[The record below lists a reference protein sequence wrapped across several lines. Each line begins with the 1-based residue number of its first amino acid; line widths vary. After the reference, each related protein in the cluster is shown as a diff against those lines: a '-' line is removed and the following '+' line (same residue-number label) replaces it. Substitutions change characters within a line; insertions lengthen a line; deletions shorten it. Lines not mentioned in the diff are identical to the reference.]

1 MASTPTPHQS
11 GASFMSAAAA
21 FEKSRIAEIE
31 KSRTVAWRVAYGSG
45 IAAILAIAAVCLM
58 TPLKTSVPYV
68 IRVDNHTGATDIVT
82 VLKDAKNTYGEVTD
96 KYFLAQ
102 YVRYR
107 ENYDWDTIQATYDA
121 TNLLSSNAVQSEF
134 KLFYDK
140 SDAPHKVLKDKSR
153 VSVTINA
160 ITFIGDVA
168 QIRFEKTTLPVGGQ
182 SVPSAPV
189 RWIATIAYKY
199 ENTPIKEKDRLINPL
214 GFQVTSYRID
224 PENAPQIAGERS

>member
-1 MASTPTPHQS
+1 MASTSTPHQA
-11 GASFMSAAAA
+11 GVSFMKAAAE

-31 KSRTVAWRVAYGSG
+31 KSRTIAWRVAYGAG

-58 TPLKTSVPYV
+58 TPLKTVVPYV

-107 ENYDWDTIQATYDA
+107 ENYDWDTIQSTYDA
-121 TNLLSSNAVQSEF
+121 TNLLSANAVQNEF
-134 KLFYDK
+134 KLFYDRT
-140 SDAPHKVLKDKSR
+140 DAPHKVLKDKFK
-153 VSVTINA
+153 VSITINA

-168 QIRFEKTTLPVGGQ
+168 QIRFEKNTLPIGGQ
-182 SVPSAPV
+182 TVPPAPV
-189 RWIATIAYKY
+189 RLIATIAYKY
-199 ENTPIKEKDRLINPL
+199 ENTPIQEKDRLINPL
-214 GFQVTSYRID
+214 GFQVTSYRVD
-224 PENAPQIAGERS
+224 PENAPQVSGERS

>member
-11 GASFMSAAAA
+11 GMSFMSAAAA
-21 FEKSRIAEIE
+21 FEKSRIAEVE
-31 KSRTVAWRVAYGSG
+31 QSRTIAWRVAYGSG
-45 IAAILAIAAVCLM
+45 IAAILAIAAFCLM
-58 TPLKTSVPYV
+58 TPLKTAVPYV

-140 SDAPHKVLKDKSR
+140 PDAPHKILRDKSK

-160 ITFIGDVA
+160 ITFIGEVA
-168 QIRFEKTTLPVGGQ
+168 QIRFEKNTLPVGGQ
-182 SVPSAPV
+182 STPSTPV
-189 RWIATIAYKY
+189 RLIATIAYKY

-214 GFQVTSYRID
+214 GFQVTSYRVD
-224 PENAPQIAGERS
+224 PENAPQVVGERS